1 MNVGSKYAIYSV
13 LIGATIAYSI
23 MTFFSYEGN
32 LLKALSWIKEW
43 NYVSNLLVGLFGL
56 LLFGYFFGRLAAKE
70 IIEKNRDHT
79 WVGFKYGILT
89 LWSGTL
95 LGSLVG
101 FFQEGFHKIGMH
113 DDPFVDYIYKPMFWV
128 TFFGLFPVL
137 FVGFWFGRQIKK
149 HSK

>member
-32 LLKALSWIKEW
+32 LLKALAWIKEW
-43 NYVSNLLVGLFGL
+43 NYVSNLLVGLLGL
-56 LLFGYFFGRLAAKE
+56 LVFGFLFGRLAAKE
-70 IIEKNRDHT
+70 IIKKKKDHT
-79 WVGFKYGILT
+79 WVGFKYGIFT
-89 LWSGTL
+89 LWTGTL

-101 FFQEGFHKIGMH
+101 FFEEGFHKIGQQ

-128 TFFGLFPVL
+128 TFFGLIPVL
-137 FVGFWFGRQIKK
+137 LVGFWFGRQIKRSAK
-149 HSK
+149 